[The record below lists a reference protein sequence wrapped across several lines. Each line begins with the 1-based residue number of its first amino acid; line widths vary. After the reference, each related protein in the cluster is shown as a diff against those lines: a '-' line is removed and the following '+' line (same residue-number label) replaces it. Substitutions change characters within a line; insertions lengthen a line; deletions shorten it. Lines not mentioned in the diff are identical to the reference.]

1 MLISGP
7 IEALRKVIMT
17 YSDGST
23 HDKLVLWDEEA
34 LKNVDWSNP
43 GTYEI
48 PGTVFQ
54 RRWPFP
60 IPLSPLPESM
70 GFPARRRFGT
80 ISDPCITC
88 YKGKY
93 ILTSS
98 GPFIMRISDKLEEVH
113 SAPVIRYGKGFG
125 AAQELH
131 IIHNVPYI
139 FTSCHMGDMS
149 KHEWWVVDGYILRCH
164 GEIDDP
170 DAWEEPRMV
179 VKPNGKKLTENGLS
193 IDISYFCDNNVHYAI
208 WSDRK
213 IHMVDG
219 EFVERVS
226 PEPADIYIATIDPD
240 EPWQLTS
247 EPQCIIRPMYGWDRC
262 ETEVDE
268 GPYILRHGDDLFIC
282 ISGSSTGMSDLYTLG
297 FLRARTGTNLLNPS
311 NWEWIAYP
319 FLTKESFPNQFGPGH
334 CNFFKDDV
342 TGDDL
347 MSFHAVPHDEDGLS
361 LGRMPGIR
369 RVHWAKTGL
378 PYLEMSEERD
388 LSPEYRH
395 VTLKLTI
402 R

>member
-93 ILTSS
+93 IL
-98 GPFIMRISDKLEEVH
+98 
-113 SAPVIRYGKGFG
+113 
-125 AAQELH
+125 
-131 IIHNVPYI
+131 
-139 FTSCHMGDMS
+139 TSCHMGDMS

-240 EPWQLTS
+240 EP
-247 EPQCIIRPMYGWDRC
+247 
-262 ETEVDE
+262 
-268 GPYILRHGDDLFIC
+268 
-282 ISGSSTGMSDLYTLG
+282 
-297 FLRARTGTNLLNPS
+297 
-311 NWEWIAYP
+311 
-319 FLTKESFPNQFGPGH
+319 
-334 CNFFKDDV
+334 
-342 TGDDL
+342 
-347 MSFHAVPHDEDGLS
+347 
-361 LGRMPGIR
+361 
-369 RVHWAKTGL
+369 
-378 PYLEMSEERD
+378 
-388 LSPEYRH
+388 
-395 VTLKLTI
+395 
-402 R
+402 